1 VPKESKRKGLLA
13 FLGPGFLITLGFIDP
28 GNWATNLAGGS
39 TYGYSLLWVITLS
52 TLILILLQNMSV
64 RLGIV
69 TGKSLAENV
78 RAHCPRP
85 LAWLLG
91 VSIVIACVA
100 TSIAEYLGAALGL
113 QILFGIPVWLGAILT
128 LGFVLFTVW
137 FPQYRKI
144 ETLLIAFL
152 AVIGIIYVVEMFIVQ
167 PDWSAAFPAMVV
179 PHVGSESI
187 YVAMGMLGAVIMP
200 HNLYLHSNVVQE
212 RNSFDHTELEKKR
225 MIRYQFIDTLLSMGT
240 GWLINSAMIIV
251 AAAVFFRYG
260 VEVTSIEQAAETLR
274 PLAGHLASTLFGVA
288 LLCSGLGSSVTSSM
302 AQAHVVTGYLG
313 QPGDTKS
320 KPWRLALLLTSLPA
334 MAVIALGFDS
344 FQLLIFSQVVLSL
357 QLPLTIIPLL
367 ALARSR
373 NVMGHFR
380 SRRGEFALAVL
391 STVVIVLLNVLLL
404 YQTFGGQFSW

>member
-1 VPKESKRKGLLA
+1 
-13 FLGPGFLITLGFIDP
+13 
-28 GNWATNLAGGS
+28 
-39 TYGYSLLWVITLS
+39 
-52 TLILILLQNMSV
+52 MSV